1 MEVGMGLWHD
11 GGVVGFGISGV
22 GGEWRA
28 MARDRAQSFS
38 SVFSWVEGLVGVKG
52 GVEGEG
58 GGEGEGW
65 YGSFYWW

>member
-1 MEVGMGLWHD
+1 M
-11 GGVVGFGISGV
+11 

-65 YGSFYWW
+65 YGSFYGW